1 MRIAALT
8 ALPLCVHGSAHA
20 KRDGKRSAMRHAI
33 ILMFLIVLMFLI
45 STPARSVENS
55 GGVYGSA

>member
-1 MRIAALT
+1 MRIATLT
-8 ALPLCVHGSAHA
+8 ALPLCAHA

-33 ILMFLIVLMFLI
+33 ILMFLMLLMFLI
-45 STPARSVENS
+45 STPARSVDNS